1 MSSIVLCC
9 ITLHLAAS
17 LAAESRNQAW
27 EVLKDEALREEY
39 DRKWREIMEP
49 AVLADECRRAGNELY
64 RAACLLAQKHADAHG
79 DGVTFGGEGA
89 IKGSGGHLGPLNRA
103 GLDWAKQALEK
114 YHLSIDAYSR
124 GPWGP
129 EMNRDVQR

>member
-89 IKGSGGHLGPLNRA
+89 ADQTQRWTPWSLEPCRSGLGEAGFGEVSSINRRLFERPLGP
-103 GLDWAKQALEK
+103 
-114 YHLSIDAYSR
+114 
-124 GPWGP
+124 
-129 EMNRDVQR
+129 